1 MRKCEILKIRGLS
14 FHLVYVNRGQKDG
27 AVAAGTRA
35 AQARK
40 SLGELP
46 TVAGDSDL
54 GRGPSSLC
62 WRLGQEALWR
72 AGVPVPATPSQV

>member
-54 GRGPSSLC
+54 GLC